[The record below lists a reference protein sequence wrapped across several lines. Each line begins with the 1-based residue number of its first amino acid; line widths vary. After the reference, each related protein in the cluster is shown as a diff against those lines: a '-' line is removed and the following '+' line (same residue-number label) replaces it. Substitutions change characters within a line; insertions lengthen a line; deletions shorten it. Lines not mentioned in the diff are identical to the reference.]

1 MSKNEA
7 LQKDNKAPGGKEAV
21 NMEKTVEE
29 EEIRLTVPLQSQ
41 V

>member
-1 MSKNEA
+1 MRHY
-7 LQKDNKAPGGKEAV
+7 QKDNKAPGGKEAV

-29 EEIRLTVPLQSQ
+29 GEIKLTILLQSQ